1 MAIIRCSKCALLQ
14 EQPDNLAGQG
24 IPCPRCANA
33 TVVYPTLFYV
43 EKLLDKYFAAQ
54 KEVVSL
60 RGSTAAVTATPA
72 VRAAAAPSPLAD
84 IDLGNTDQLA
94 SEDQHGPI
102 YDWFHKRQIKV
113 QANMR
118 SVDTSGFF
126 DEVAEAI
133 GANVPVL
140 GEVVER
146 IRWSQH
152 KEHAS
157 TLIHLDKKSPET
169 AKAIT
174 DFCQQLYDFSFV
186 AKCFRNKAEN
196 NIRLVL
202 QTAPGIRDFF
212 NGEWLEWHALMAS
225 LRYAKER
232 GRRFSCG
239 RRLRI
244 ELQNGDSHELD
255 VFVLIDGQ
263 TPICIECKSG
273 EFRQNIDHYLALKKR
288 LGIPGKHFVMCVAGM
303 TDDNAKAF
311 TAMYDLAFTN
321 ERSLADH
328 LSRLF

>member
-1 MAIIRCSKCALLQ
+1 MAIVRCNKCASLQ
-14 EQPDNLAGQG
+14 EQPDNLAGQT
-24 IPCPRCANA
+24 IPCPRCANPS
-33 TVVYPTLFYV
+33 VVYPTLLYV

-54 KEVVSL
+54 KELSSL
-60 RGSTAAVTATPA
+60 RESSGKQGTAP
-72 VRAAAAPSPLAD
+72 AAATAPASPLD
-84 IDLGNTDQLA
+84 IDLGNTDHLA
-94 SEDQHGPI
+94 SEVQHGPI
-102 YDWFHKRQIKV
+102 YDWFRKRQIKV

-118 SVDTSGFF
+118 NVDTSGFF
-126 DEVAEAI
+126 DEVAEI
-133 GANVPVL
+133 VGANMPVL

-157 TLIHLDKKSPET
+157 TLIHLDKKSREA

-174 DFCQQLYDFSFV
+174 DFCQKLYDFSFV

-202 QTAPGIRDFF
+202 QTAPGVRDFF

-239 RRLRI
+239 RRLHI
-244 ELQNGDSHELD
+244 ELQNGDTHELD
-255 VFVLIDGQ
+255 VFMLIDGQ

-273 EFRQNIDHYLALKKR
+273 EFRQDIDHYLALKKR

>member
-1 MAIIRCSKCALLQ
+1 MAIIRCNKCALLQ
-14 EQPDNLAGQG
+14 EQPENLAGKK
-24 IPCPRCANA
+24 ISCPRCGNA
-33 TVVYPTLFYV
+33 TTVYPTLFYI
-43 EKLLDKYFAAQ
+43 EKLLDRYFVVQ
-54 KEVVSL
+54 KELVSL
-60 RGSTAAVTATPA
+60 RASNGAATETTAVPA
-72 VRAAAAPSPLAD
+72 VAEPSPLAD

-94 SEDQHGPI
+94 SEVQHGPI

-133 GANVPVL
+133 GANLDILREVL
-140 GEVVER
+140 ER
-146 IRWSQH
+146 IRWSQQ

-157 TLIHLDKKSPET
+157 TLIHLDKKTPEE
-169 AKAIT
+169 ASVISG
-174 DFCQQLYDFSFV
+174 FCQNLYDFSFV
-186 AKCFRNKAEN
+186 AKCFHNKPEK

-202 QTAPGIRDFF
+202 QTAPAIRHFF
-212 NGEWLEWHALMAS
+212 NGEWLEWHALMTS

-239 RRLRI
+239 RGLHI
-244 ELQNGDSHELD
+244 ELQNGDTHELD

-263 TPICIECKSG
+263 IPICIECKSG
-273 EFRQNIDHYLALKKR
+273 EFRQNIDHYLTMKKR
-288 LGIPGKHFVMCVAGM
+288 LGITSNHFVMCVAGLS
-303 TDDNAKAF
+303 DENAKAF

-321 ERSLADH
+321 ERSLANQ